1 MFAMN
6 LAGKFKVMVGIAA
19 VGLAG
24 LTGFWLNSQ
33 RSGLLSERVEKTKNL
48 VEVPYSIIVEQH
60 RLEVEG
66 KISRE
71 AAQRRA
77 IEAIRAMRYDDTNY
91 YWINDTH
98 PTMVMHPTRPE
109 LDGKDLSDYKDP
121 SGRTIF
127 VEMANVSRMPT
138 GGFVFYQWPKPGS
151 DQPVR
156 KLSFV
161 KGFEPWGWVIGTG
174 IYVDD
179 VDAAW
184 RSSGKIAGVLGLCC
198 LAVLLI
204 VSRQVSH
211 SIFDRFQEIIERIKD
226 VAQGEG
232 DLTRRVEIT
241 SNDEVAELAKWF
253 NTFMD
258 KLQEILCQ
266 VSSNTQSLATASE
279 DISASSRDQAKG
291 AESQKDQTTQVAAAM
306 QEMAATVH
314 EVSENSNKAA
324 AASQKAAEMAR
335 EGGRVVEETLSKM
348 RTIANSV
355 GDTARKVQELGKRS
369 DEIGRI
375 SGVIED
381 IADQTNLLALNAAIE
396 AARAGEQGRGFA
408 VVADEVRKLA
418 ERTGAATKEISAMI
432 CTIQSETK
440 TAVAAMEAGSKEVE
454 SGVESTRRAGDSLQQ
469 IIQMSEQVLEMVTQ
483 IATAATQQAA
493 ATQEIDSSVDQI
505 ARIASSTE
513 AGVQQTAGALQDL
526 SALALQL
533 RRLVGQFRLSA
544 DGAEGTGRSR
554 GSQVD
559 RAVSNSVDFARVK
572 MAHRSWRLKLRSF
585 LDGRENIDRKG
596 LASHRDCELGKWIY
610 GGGMASYSHLHEMQ
624 ELETKHKDMHALVKQ
639 VVELKNAGKASEAE
653 QGFSRV
659 CDEAE
664 AVVALI
670 TRVEA
675 QVMAGSR
682 AAGAGN
688 RDPLSVRALT
698 TEGHFAGKN

>member
-1 MFAMN
+1 MALNMN
-6 LAGKFKVMVGIAA
+6 LIGKFRVMIAIAA
-19 VGLAG
+19 VGLLG

-33 RSGLLSERVEKTKNL
+33 RSGLLSERAAKTKNL
-48 VEVPYSIIVEQH
+48 VEVPYSLIAEQH

-66 KISRE
+66 KVSRQE
-71 AAQRRA
+71 AQKRA
-77 IEAIRAMRYDDTNY
+77 IEAIRTMRYDGTNY
-91 YWINDTH
+91 FWINDMH
-98 PTMVMHPTRPE
+98 PTMVMHPTKPE
-109 LDGKDLSDYKDP
+109 LDGKDLSDFKDP

-127 VEMANVSRMPT
+127 VEMATAARTPK
-138 GGFVFYQWPKPGS
+138 GDFVLYQWTKPGS
-151 DQPVR
+151 DKPVP

-174 IYVDD
+174 IYVED

-184 RSSGKIAGVLGLCC
+184 RKSAKVAGLFGLSC

-204 VSRQVSH
+204 VSKKVAS
-211 SIFDRFQEIIERIKD
+211 SIFVRFQEMIERIKD

-232 DLTRRVEIT
+232 DLTKRVEIT

-266 VSSNTQSLATASE
+266 VSDNAQSLATASE
-279 DISASSRDQAKG
+279 EISASSRDQAKG

-335 EGGRVVEETLSKM
+335 EGGKVVEETLSRM
-348 RTIANSV
+348 HTIANSV

-418 ERTGAATKEISAMI
+418 ERTANATKEIAQMI
-432 CTIQSETK
+432 GNIQVETK
-440 TAVAAMEAGSKEVE
+440 SAVAAMQAGSQEVKA
-454 SGVESTRRAGDSLQQ
+454 GVESTRRAGDSLQG
-469 IIQMSEQVLEMVTQ
+469 IIKMSEQVGDMVTQ
-483 IATAATQQAA
+483 IATAATQQS
-493 ATQEIDSSVDQI
+493 ATTEQINNNIEEI

-513 AGVQQTAGALQDL
+513 SGVRQTAGALEDL
-526 SALALQL
+526 SGLAVNL

-544 DGAEGTGRSR
+544 DGGEGTSRSR
-554 GSQVD
+554 SSQVGQ
-559 RAVSNSVDFARVK
+559 AVSSSVDFARVK

-585 LDGRENIDRKG
+585 LDGRENIDRAK

-610 GGGMASYSHLHEMQ
+610 GGGMAAYSHLQEMQ
-624 ELETKHKDMHALVKQ
+624 ELETMHKDMHALVKH
-639 VVELKNAGKASEAE
+639 VVELKHAGKASEAE
-653 QGFSRV
+653 QEFSRV
-659 CDEAE
+659 CAEAE
-664 AVVALI
+664 GVVALI
-670 TRVEA
+670 NRVEA
-675 QVMAGSR
+675 QVVGSR
-682 AAGAGN
+682 AHAVEGVK
-688 RDPLSVRALT
+688 PRAAAQAALD
-698 TEGHFAGKN
+698 